1 MIDLLSNI
9 YLYILSSYR
18 WSSRNKFPNRDG
30 RPERRNVGRS
40 ILSSILD
47 SCVWLHDCIDYRADR
62 RVLIGGYAIR
72 KIRFRKKDSRYLE
85 KISECI
91 SSTVNLDFIFESSIC
106 ISHCVRSKNHRDQ
119 NLLNLEH
126 FKYSKSATI
135 ARWFRNMGR
144 FYDAFT
150 ASKYM
155 HLSNW

>member
-9 YLYILSSYR
+9 YLYILFIILDLPL
-18 WSSRNKFPNRDG
+18 SSRNKFPNRDG

-62 RVLIGGYAIR
+62 RVLIGGCAIR
-72 KIRFRKKDSRYLE
+72 KFRFRKKDSRYLE

-106 ISHCVRSKNHRDQ
+106 ISHSVRSKNHRDL

-126 FKYSKSATI
+126 FKYSKSATK
-135 ARWFRNMGR
+135 W
-144 FYDAFT
+144 
-150 ASKYM
+150 
-155 HLSNW
+155 